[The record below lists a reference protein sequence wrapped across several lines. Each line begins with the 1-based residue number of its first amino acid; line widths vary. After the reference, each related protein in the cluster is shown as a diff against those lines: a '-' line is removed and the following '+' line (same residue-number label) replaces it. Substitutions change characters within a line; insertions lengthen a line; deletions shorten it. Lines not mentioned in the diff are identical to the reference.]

1 MAELTSLRNI
11 GKELEKKLKSV
22 GISTAEELKT
32 IGSKEAFSKL
42 KKKYPN
48 GKAMSLVHL
57 YALEGAVTDT
67 NFNQLPEN
75 VKEGLKHHS
84 DELKIFGA

>member
-22 GISTAEELKT
+22 GISTAEELKA
-32 IGSKEAFSKL
+32 IGSKGAFAKL
-42 KKKYPN
+42 KKKYP
-48 GKAMSLVHL
+48 GDKAMSLVHL

-67 NFNQLPEN
+67 EFNQLPEN
-75 VKEGLKHHS
+75 IKASLKHFS
-84 DELKIFGA
+84 DELKVFGV